1 MAQHEIA
8 DQVEEVRKIAKPSL
22 ARFAKCD
29 TDQCTESYMFSSD
42 RFCGMRIRL
51 DAFEAAWRLGS
62 NEIQITRGGH
72 VLETLL
78 INDTRQQSR
87 AA

>member
-51 DAFEAAWRLGS
+51 GAFEAAWRLGS
-62 NEIQITRGGH
+62 NEIQIKRGDH

-78 INDTRQQSR
+78 IGDTGQQR
-87 AA
+87 NAA

>member
-1 MAQHEIA
+1 MAQLEIA
-8 DQVEEVRKIAKPSL
+8 DQVEEVRQIVKPSL

-29 TDQCTESYMFSSD
+29 TDLCTESYMFSSD

-51 DAFEAAWRLGS
+51 GAFEASWRLGS
-62 NEIQITRGGH
+62 NEIQIKRGDH

-78 INDTRQQSR
+78 IGGNGQQSR